1 MDQNDQN
8 LIAAL
13 RENGRASLSELAA
26 RLGMSRT
33 TVRTR
38 LERLQNRGD
47 IVGFSVVLKEDVAD
61 MPVRGLMMIAIAG
74 QGTARIVRRLN
85 GMSELRQVHSTNGR
99 WDVIVEIGVDTLE
112 AFDQTL
118 NRIREI
124 EGVTE
129 SETSLLLSTKKRA

>member
-1 MDQNDQN
+1 
-8 LIAAL
+8 
-13 RENGRASLSELAA
+13 
-26 RLGMSRT
+26 
-33 TVRTR
+33 
-38 LERLQNRGD
+38 
-47 IVGFSVVLKEDVAD
+47 
-61 MPVRGLMMIAIAG
+61 MIAIAG

>member
-1 MDQNDQN
+1 MDQSDQN
-8 LIAAL
+8 LIAVL
-13 RENGRASLSELAA
+13 RGNGRASLSELAA